1 MLLHMINDHLSVCYF
16 KLKYKIL
23 AQEMVEA
30 PNRRPVWCTAFSSPS
45 SFLIKHS
52 LALSNTAL
60 RPFLY

>member
-30 PNRRPVWCTAFSSPS
+30 PNRRPV
-45 SFLIKHS
+45 
-52 LALSNTAL
+52 
-60 RPFLY
+60 